1 MSGRL
6 RITYP
11 RPKSA
16 TTVGEEHA
24 RKVIASLHAS
34 MIDNTRGLG
43 VMLLDQKWCVYAVSK
58 DDSPGI
64 DHHAAAV
71 AKDRLNETFDRLRY
85 AMENPDVAVSFTD
98 DGTARL
104 IATDDSGIDHETLFK
119 IGRVAR

>member
-24 RKVIASLHAS
+24 RKIIAALNAVMH
-34 MIDNTRGLG
+34 DNTRGLG
-43 VMLLDQKWCVYAVSK
+43 VMLLDQMWSVYATSGNT
-58 DDSPGI
+58 SPGI
-64 DHHAAAV
+64 ERQAAEV
-71 AKDRLNETFDRLRY
+71 AANRLNETFARLAY
-85 AMENPDVAVSFTD
+85 AMDNPDVALSFAD
-98 DGTARL
+98 DGTPRLSAR
-104 IATDDSGIDHETLFK
+104 DDSGIDHETLFK